1 MKDKTKKQLTEEKE
15 LQRKAATQ
23 SIELYRKYSFLID
36 EARPVNISI
45 DMDRRIIDVNELALK
60 SLGFEKKELLGKNI
74 TELIVP
80 QEREKAAQGFDL
92 DLQGI
97 GNPTVEINFMG
108 RKGIRTFL
116 FAQDAVA
123 LFENNQQVGV
133 SIDAFDITELKKT
146 EEQTQILNKK
156 YQELFEHMMDGLVLH
171 RLIVDEKGKPVDYIL
186 EKMNKAAE
194 NILSGDRKDIE
205 GKRATEVYNG
215 DTPFI
220 KRYAKVAQTGKPEHF
235 IDYHPGFDRWYEIT
249 SFCPEK
255 GYFANIFRDI
265 TEQKKAAEKLQQAIQ
280 GHQLLMNTSPAG
292 IWYEVYE
299 KPIDITLPE
308 LEIARLMY
316 ETGIITEANNALAKM
331 YGFDNVSQLKG
342 KHWSEIISPQEGID
356 VHLQYIRAGYT
367 AYGVITRETNNKGN
381 LLYIENSLAANI
393 ENNKLISYFGMARN
407 ITKRK
412 KAEEALRESERRY
425 RTLFE
430 SKLDGIFVLDAETM
444 RVVLANQSAAEM
456 CGFNSAKE
464 AVGVNPLDYVAPEE
478 RERTFRIIAEDM
490 FERNLQQVNEFRM
503 FTKDGEEKWISAV
516 GTSIKY
522 EGKLAGLVSFT
533 DITKR
538 KKAERELQQ
547 SIQGHQLLMDTSL
560 AGIWY
565 EVYEKPIDITLPE
578 MEIARL
584 MYETGTI
591 TEANDALAKMY
602 GLDNASQLKG
612 KRWPEI
618 IPAQEELDVYLQ
630 YIRAGYNAYGLI
642 THETDMEGNSIYI
655 ENSLAANIENNKLIS
670 YFGTA
675 RDITEHMQAQEQLRE
690 SEEKYRVL
698 TQSALDG
705 IIVAAEDGKILLW
718 NPGAQRIFGYTAEEA
733 VGQEITHLIVPQKY
747 RKKVAQRW
755 GNFFERGTTSL
766 INHTQEFAGLRKN
779 GMEFPA
785 EISFGF
791 MEIQGKKQSV
801 AITRDITERK
811 KAQQQLESAFI
822 DLASTVSYAMETRDP
837 YTSNHQRRV
846 AELARLIGK
855 KMNLDKQRL
864 KGLYIAG
871 LLHDIGKIST
881 PEVILSKPGKLSP
894 EEWQLVRA
902 HTREGHNILKNTD
915 FPWPIADMA
924 LHHHE
929 RLDGSGY
936 PNGLSGDKLTL
947 EMRILGL
954 CDVVEAMSS
963 HRPYRPARKKQEV
976 IEEIK
981 NGRGTKYDASVVD
994 IMLGI
999 IESGEFDFSN
1009 EPETSAATNSPLT
1022 LKR

>member
-1 MKDKTKKQLTEEKE
+1 MKDKAKKQLTEEKE
-15 LQRKAATQ
+15 LQRRAAMNG
-23 SIELYRKYSFLID
+23 IELYRKYSFLID

-45 DMDRRIIDVNELALK
+45 DMNRKIIDANELALK
-60 SLGFEKKELLGKNI
+60 SLGFEKKDLLGKDI
-74 TELIVP
+74 TELIAP
-80 QEREKAAQGFDL
+80 SQREKAIEGYAL

-97 GNPTVEINFMG
+97 DNPTVEVDLIG
-108 RKGIRTFL
+108 QKGIRTFL

-123 LFENNQQVGV
+123 LFEKNQQVGI
-133 SIDAFDITELKKT
+133 SLNAFDITERKRLEESLRKSEEKYRKQFDEVMDAIFVADVETGILIDCNRAACELVGWEKAELVGKPQRDLHPPEKT
-146 EEQTQILNKK
+146 EGEFSRTFKQHLKEKEGQILETQVITKK
-156 YQELFEHMMDGLVLH
+156 GEIKDVAIKANLFELTGRKVLQ
-171 RLIVDEKGKPVDYIL
+171 G
-186 EKMNKAAE
+186 
-194 NILSGDRKDIE
+194 S
-205 GKRATEVYNG
+205 
-215 DTPFI
+215 
-220 KRYAKVAQTGKPEHF
+220 
-235 IDYHPGFDRWYEIT
+235 
-249 SFCPEK
+249 
-255 GYFANIFRDI
+255 FRDI
-265 TEQKKAAEKLQQAIQ
+265 TKQKK
-280 GHQLLMNTSPAG
+280 T
-292 IWYEVYE
+292 
-299 KPIDITLPE
+299 
-308 LEIARLMY
+308 
-316 ETGIITEANNALAKM
+316 
-331 YGFDNVSQLKG
+331 
-342 KHWSEIISPQEGID
+342 
-356 VHLQYIRAGYT
+356 
-367 AYGVITRETNNKGN
+367 
-381 LLYIENSLAANI
+381 
-393 ENNKLISYFGMARN
+393 
-407 ITKRK
+407 
-412 KAEEALRESERRY
+412 
-425 RTLFE
+425 
-430 SKLDGIFVLDAETM
+430 
-444 RVVLANQSAAEM
+444 
-456 CGFNSAKE
+456 
-464 AVGVNPLDYVAPEE
+464 
-478 RERTFRIIAEDM
+478 
-490 FERNLQQVNEFRM
+490 
-503 FTKDGEEKWISAV
+503 
-516 GTSIKY
+516 
-522 EGKLAGLVSFT
+522 
-533 DITKR
+533 
-538 KKAERELQQ
+538 ERELQQ
-547 SIQGHQLLMDTSL
+547 SIQAHQLLMNTSL

-584 MYETGTI
+584 MYETGII
-591 TEANDALAKMY
+591 TEANDVMAKMY

-612 KRWPEI
+612 KHWPEI

-675 RDITEHMQAQEQLRE
+675 RDITEHIQAQEQLRE

-718 NPGAQRIFGYTAEEA
+718 NPGAQRIFGYTAKEA
-733 VGQEITHLIVPQKY
+733 VGQEITHLIIPQKY
-747 RKKVAQRW
+747 RRKIAQRW

-766 INHTQEFAGLRKN
+766 INYTQEFAGLRKN
-779 GMEFPA
+779 GIEFPA

-822 DLASTVSYAMETRDP
+822 DLASTVSRAMETRDP

-881 PEVILSKPGKLSP
+881 PEVILSKPGELSP
-894 EEWQLVRA
+894 EEWQLIRA
-902 HTREGHNILKNTD
+902 HTKEGYDILKDTD
-915 FPWPIADMA
+915 LPWPVADMA

-936 PNGLSGDKLTL
+936 PHGLSGDKLTL
-947 EMRILGL
+947 ENRILGL

-999 IESGEFDFSN
+999 IESGEFNFSN
-1009 EPETSAATNSPLT
+1009 EPKTSAATKAPLT